1 VQRGNSFIIKP
12 LNLNKMKKVVLNNC
26 YGGFGLSD
34 KALELIAK
42 RKNTTDRI
50 NHWGLK
56 RDDEDLIAVVEE
68 LGTEAEGHC
77 AELIILE
84 FDEGVEYDISEYD
97 GSESIEYYVP
107 VTMEELVRGLSMM
120 KLDLAGKYNN
130 LKLVD

>member
-1 VQRGNSFIIKP
+1 
-12 LNLNKMKKVVLNNC
+12 MKKVVLNNC

-50 NHWGLK
+50 NYWNLK
-56 RDDEDLIAVVEE
+56 RDDKDLIAVVEE

-84 FDEGVEYDISEYD
+84 FDEGVEYNISEYD

-107 VTMEELVRGLSMM
+107 VTMEELAQGLSIT
-120 KLDLAGKYNN
+120 KLDLVGKYNN

>member
-1 VQRGNSFIIKP
+1 
-12 LNLNKMKKVVLNNC
+12 MKKVVLNNC

-50 NHWGLK
+50 SHWGLE

-84 FDEGVEYDISEYD
+84 FDEGIEYTISEYD
-97 GSESIEYYVP
+97 GSESIDYYVP
-107 VTMEELVRGLSMM
+107 VTMEELAQGLSIT

-130 LKLVD
+130 LKLV

>member
-1 VQRGNSFIIKP
+1 
-12 LNLNKMKKVVLNNC
+12 MKKVVLNNC

-50 NHWGLK
+50 SHWSLQ
-56 RDDEDLIAVVEE
+56 RDDKDLIAVVEE
-68 LGTEAEGHC
+68 LGTAAEGRC
-77 AELIILE
+77 SELIILE

-97 GSESIEYYVP
+97 GSESIEYYIP
-107 VTMEELVRGLSMM
+107 VTMEELAQGLSIT
-120 KLDLAGKYNN
+120 KLDLVGKYHN